1 MLRPSKHAHPDR
13 TVIHVATL
21 ILAHLRDVR
30 VDKFTTLRQ
39 FVKGQVDG
47 GDHLFL
53 PALDV
58 LFLLGLIEY
67 RPKADSFEFRGA
79 P

>member
-13 TVIHVATL
+13 TIIHVATL
-21 ILAHLRDVR
+21 LLAHLKAVR
-30 VDKFTTLRQ
+30 VEEFTPLRRL
-39 FVKGQVDG
+39 VRDMVVG

-53 PALDV
+53 PALDT
-58 LFLLGLIEY
+58 LFLLGLVEY
-67 RPKADSFEFRGA
+67 RPKTDAFEYRGA